1 MTDMP
6 LFSVQSRTER
16 PLADLLRPDRL
27 DAMEGISSELG
38 WLRRMYDQKV
48 VYNLLIHGPPG
59 VGKTTLARCLFRN
72 ADTPWCELSAVSSTL
87 KDLKP
92 ILKQGR
98 QQFETTGRPMGLFID
113 EIHRFNKAQQD
124 ALLPFLEEG
133 SSVLVG
139 ATTENPSFSV
149 NRALRSR
156 MRLMKLK
163 ALTNAQLVSI
173 LKRAWADDSLSSFR
187 AVIEADEIDFDC
199 IAQCSQGDARRALS
213 LLEFA
218 LQTGTQLNRE
228 GIESIQTEPILNYDK
243 AGDAHY
249 QYASALIKSMRSGDE
264 RDAAYWL
271 LRFIDAGGDPQFV
284 FRRLGI
290 FASEDV
296 GNADINALQLVDSA
310 ARLFDRIGRPEGDY
324 LLMQAVIYL
333 SRAPKSRE
341 VVNAIAQ
348 TRSQILAEPD
358 RIVPEHLMPRSPSK
372 N

>member
-6 LFSVQSRTER
+6 LFSVQSRKER
-16 PLADLLRPDRL
+16 PLADLLRPDSL
-27 DAMEGISSELG
+27 YEMEGISSEFG
-38 WLRRMYDQKV
+38 WLRRMYDQKIV
-48 VYNLLIHGPPG
+48 SNLLIHGPPG

-72 ADTPWCELSAVSSTL
+72 AGTSWCELSAVSSTL
-87 KDLKP
+87 KELKP

-98 QQFETTGRPMGLFID
+98 QQFETTGRPMGIFID

-133 SSVLVG
+133 STVLVG

-156 MRLMKLK
+156 MKLMKLNP
-163 ALTNAQLVSI
+163 LTSAQLVSI
-173 LKRAWADDSLSSFR
+173 LKRAWTNDSLSIFR
-187 AVIEADEIDFDC
+187 SEIKEEDIDFEC
-199 IAQCSQGDARRALS
+199 IAQTSQGDARRALS

-218 LQTGTQLNRE
+218 IYTGTELNRE

-243 AGDAHY
+243 TGDAHY
-249 QYASALIKSMRSGDE
+249 QYASALIKSMRSGE
-264 RDAAYWL
+264 QRDAAYWL

-324 LLMQAVIYL
+324 LLMQTVIYL

-341 VVNAIAQ
+341 VVSALAQ
-348 TRSQILAEPD
+348 TRAQILAEPD
-358 RIVPEHLMPRSPSK
+358 RVVPEHLKPRSQVK